1 MWSMLVVAVL
11 LVCLAPFL
19 VIRFN
24 QLSLGRSLCAEA
36 RRQFDAARATRRG
49 LLPVFQA
56 EASRLLGSSAPSVTA
71 LEAAVATASSAR
83 SRTDAGAAE
92 HAVTEAAREVAV
104 TLRDRAAAAADG
116 SPADGSGTTGNG
128 AAPDGSAAPNG
139 SAAPGDSTAPGDASA
154 TSSSARRGRTAR
166 WLRDLHAQLEE
177 HETHISAA
185 VRHHNASVR
194 SYMRRRRGLLSL
206 PLLGLYRPLQEIE
219 YAPSPIAEVTVSGA
233 PSPGAEA
240 YRPGPVA
247 EEL

>member
-1 MWSMLVVAVL
+1 MMWSMLIVVVL

-56 EASRLLGSSAPSVTA
+56 EAVRLLGASAPSVTA
-71 LEAAVATASSAR
+71 LDAAVASASSAR

-92 HAVTEAAREVAV
+92 HAVTDAVRAVAV
-104 TLRDRAAAAADG
+104 TLREQAAAG
-116 SPADGSGTTGNG
+116 GTVT
-128 AAPDGSAAPNG
+128 
-139 SAAPGDSTAPGDASA
+139 
-154 TSSSARRGRTAR
+154 
-166 WLRDLHAQLEE
+166 WLKDLYGQLEE
-177 HETHISAA
+177 HETHISAS

-206 PLLGLYRPLQEIE
+206 PLLGLYRPLREIE

-233 PSPGAEA
+233 PSPGAED

-247 EEL
+247 EDL

>member
-1 MWSMLVVAVL
+1 MMWSMLIVAVL
-11 LVCLAPFL
+11 LVFLAPFL

-49 LLPVFQA
+49 LLPVFQS

-92 HAVTEAAREVAV
+92 HAVTDAVRAVAV
-104 TLRDRAAAAADG
+104 TLREQAAAG
-116 SPADGSGTTGNG
+116 GTVT
-128 AAPDGSAAPNG
+128 
-139 SAAPGDSTAPGDASA
+139 
-154 TSSSARRGRTAR
+154 
-166 WLRDLHAQLEE
+166 WLKDLYGQLEE
-177 HETHISAA
+177 HETHISAG

-206 PLLGLYRPLQEIE
+206 SYRGLYRPLQEIE

-233 PSPGAEA
+233 PSPGAED

-247 EEL
+247 EDL

>member
-1 MWSMLVVAVL
+1 MMWGMLIVAVL

-116 SPADGSGTTGNG
+116 SPTDGSGTTGDG
-128 AAPDGSAAPNG
+128 AAPDGSAASNG
-139 SAAPGDSTAPGDASA
+139 SAAPGDTSAP
-154 TSSSARRGRTAR
+154 SSSARRGRTAR

-177 HETHISAA
+177 HETHISAG

-206 PLLGLYRPLQEIE
+206 SYRGLYRPLQEIE

-247 EEL
+247 EDL